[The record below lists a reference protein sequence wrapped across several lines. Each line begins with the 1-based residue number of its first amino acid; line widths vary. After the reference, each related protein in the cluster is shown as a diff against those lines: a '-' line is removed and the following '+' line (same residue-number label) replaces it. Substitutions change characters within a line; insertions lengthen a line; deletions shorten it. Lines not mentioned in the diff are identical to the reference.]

1 MRLNT
6 HLLWG
11 GRGVLVRGR
20 ALPIGLSPRKDL
32 RLVNP
37 TVAKHIASS
46 AVQRL
51 RQDPRIPGGNEFN
64 YEEVVRSFQWEVP
77 EKFNFSRDVIDKF
90 AREAG
95 ERPALWYTKN

>member
-1 MRLNT
+1 M
-6 HLLWG
+6 
-11 GRGVLVRGR
+11 RGR
-20 ALPIGLSPRKDL
+20 ALPIGLSPWKDL
-32 RLVNP
+32 RQGNP